1 MEANGNRIATFCII
15 LPNVLQMSH
24 VFGTIPPWRA
34 QVRRPSS
41 TSVQIPWQCWQR
53 RFGDLETRR
62 FHCSDKF
69 HHYHD
74 SIMIPSWSM
83 QVLICSFISGTIS
96 CSKIFSTHGCSHRS
110 HRSHRSHAMSDLRS
124 RHLPS
129 QQGIYIICWIAL
141 AAATVTDLG
150 VQYTCSIIRI
160 CSYTLVP
167 YCDGYFMS

>member
-1 MEANGNRIATFCII
+1 MEANGNRIATFCQI
-15 LPNVLQMSH
+15 LQMSCKCLTSSGQ
-24 VFGTIPPWRA
+24 FRLEEPRCEGPLPPVYRSPDSA
-34 QVRRPSS
+34 DSA
-41 TSVQIPWQCWQR
+41 
-53 RFGDLETRR
+53 DLEIWKLANSIALTN
-62 FHCSDKF
+62 SIMI
-69 HHYHD
+69 
-74 SIMIPSWSM
+74 IMIPSWSM

-96 CSKIFSTHGCSHRS
+96 CSKIFSTHGCS

-167 YCDGYFMS
+167 YCELWWLFHVIAT